1 MDLPVLHRRDPLPA
15 GPARDQRRVDRL
27 AAPRGEDDLGI
38 ALDDGVG
45 RDDAALGRVLV
56 AQLGEDV
63 AAARDLDDVR
73 HPADPGDERVHPLL
87 EVDARAVRPHR
98 RVLAD
103 LSDFVSQIGDELA
116 RLALASQRAADQD
129 DRIEDVVEGA
139 LVRAEHAHPG
149 ADQVADNVALKI

>member
-1 MDLPVLHRRDPLPA
+1 PAPA
-15 GPARDQRRVDRL
+15 GPARVRAWVEGL
-27 AAPRGEDDLGI
+27 AEPRGEDDLAI
-38 ALDDGVG
+38 ALYDSVA
-45 RDDAALGRVLV
+45 RDDAALGRVMV

-129 DRIEDVVEGA
+129 DRIEDVVRSE
-139 LVRAEHAHPG
+139 EHTSELQSP
-149 ADQVADNVALKI
+149 D